1 MPDRKAVEREGKI
14 IYAIRVVFFVSL
26 LAFLILYSLY
36 PPLPC
41 IEMLSIPLP
50 TWSRWAGSIGG
61 LASLTFWAWAQMSLG
76 KEWSPQLQ
84 LRQKHRLVT
93 TAPYKRIRHPIYTA
107 MFGWAISLAVLT
119 ANWFFVFLA
128 VFMIAFLS
136 RRAPIEE
143 KMMIE
148 EFGEEYREYMRS
160 TGRFFPKFATTRR
173 EQNRTDS

>member
-1 MPDRKAVEREGKI
+1 MPDKKAVEREGKI
-14 IYAIRVVFFVSL
+14 IYAIRVVSFVSL
-26 LAFLILYSLY
+26 LAFLVLYSLY
-36 PPLPC
+36 PPLPW

-50 TWSRWAGSIGG
+50 TWLRWAGSIGG
-61 LASLTFWAWAQMSLG
+61 LASLTLWAWAQMSLG

-93 TAPYKRIRHPIYTA
+93 AGPYKRIRHPIYTA
-107 MFGWAISLAVLT
+107 MLGWAISLAVLT

-128 VFMIAFLS
+128 VFMIAFLM

-160 TGRFFPKFATTRR
+160 TGRFFPKIHRYA
-173 EQNRTDS
+173 ERTE